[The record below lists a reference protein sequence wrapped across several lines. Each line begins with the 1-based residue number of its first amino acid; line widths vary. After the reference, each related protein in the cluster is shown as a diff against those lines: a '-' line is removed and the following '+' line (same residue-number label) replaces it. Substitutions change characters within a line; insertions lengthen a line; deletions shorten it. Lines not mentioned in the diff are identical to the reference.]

1 MPFFTHTGPA
11 PPDDLDHHLLP
22 TPGAHPIAI
31 LAALRAYAA
40 GPDPVPEV
48 VATLDAAFHAALPR
62 VRPTGGRILLAVDV
76 SSSMAWGDVAGVPGL
91 TPRDITA
98 AMALLIAATESR
110 PAILAFSTG
119 GWFRDRGRH
128 RYAGI
133 PDGLTRLD
141 VAPRARLTDAVH
153 AVDRLPFGATDCALP
168 MLYALALERRVDTFV
183 VLTDDETWFGDVHPV
198 QALRAYRAATGIDA
212 RLVVVGLRSDGF
224 AIADPADPG
233 MLDIAGFDAGTPAR
247 IADFAGRNR

>member
-1 MPFFTHTGPA
+1 MPFFTHTAPA
-11 PPDDLDHHLLP
+11 PDGLDHHLML
-22 TPGAHPIAI
+22 TPGAHPVAI

-40 GPDPVPEV
+40 GPDPEPEV
-48 VATLDAAFHAALPR
+48 LASLDAAFHAALPR
-62 VRPTGGRILLAVDV
+62 VRPTGGRVLLAVDV
-76 SSSMAWGDVAGVPGL
+76 SSSMADGDVAGVPGL
-91 TPRDITA
+91 TARDVTA
-98 AMALLIAATESR
+98 ALALVVAATESR
-110 PAILAFSTG
+110 PAILAFSAG

-141 VAPRARLTDAVH
+141 VAPRGRLADAVH
-153 AVDRLPFGATDCALP
+153 AVDGLPFGATDCALP

-198 QALRAYRAATGIDA
+198 QALRSYRAATGIDA

-224 AIADPADPG
+224 AIADPRDPG
-233 MLDIAGFDAGTPAR
+233 MLDIAGFDATTPNR
-247 IADFAGRNR
+247 IADFARRNR